1 MSLTD
6 NAANKIM
13 ALFPTQQL
21 RPDAAAHLR
30 NQVYAVVFK
39 HAAARTDLLQ
49 AKVNDLDR
57 QLYIAKK
64 KIEDLELA
72 GEDDAVDPAGFN
84 K

>member
-1 MSLTD
+1 
-6 NAANKIM
+6 M
-13 ALFPTQQL
+13 ALFPTSQL

-39 HAAARTDLLQ
+39 HAAARTDMLQ
-49 AKVNDLDR
+49 SKVNDLDR

-64 KIEDLELA
+64 KIEDE
-72 GEDDAVDPAGFN
+72 AVDPAGFN